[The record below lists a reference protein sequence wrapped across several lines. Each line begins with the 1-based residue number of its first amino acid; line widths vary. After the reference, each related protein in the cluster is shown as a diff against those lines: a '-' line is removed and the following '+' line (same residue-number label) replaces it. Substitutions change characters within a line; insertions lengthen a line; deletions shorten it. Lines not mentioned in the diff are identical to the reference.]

1 MTRTTPA
8 MFAAATLLAGAV
20 SACGAAGA
28 ATVED
33 MAALQGRVEELER
46 ANGRAR
52 MQIGQME
59 DQIFLLQDRV
69 EAYRLAMQRTQ
80 DPSQFRDVVTIGVGR
95 QPQQPVQRQPVAAQP
110 YQSMP
115 TASAPVPYP
124 DIDPL
129 AQLPVQRL
137 APADGEPVVAVQ
149 SPEVR
154 APVANDE
161 PEVFITMETY
171 AARFAGE
178 EGGSVAS
185 SGGSGA
191 RSATAPRTAQPPVD
205 VGNHRLPVDPSGPTS
220 VQALPAPPAAVP
232 VAMVQPSDSGQA
244 AVSPLATYR
253 TALDEF
259 NRGEY
264 ARALES
270 LQAFLQSGPAVDYM
284 DNTLFWMGECYY
296 GLGEYDAALGFFQ
309 RVVSEYPDGNKV
321 PDSLLKVALTYERLQ
336 NVASAREV
344 LTVLTQTYP
353 NTDAAQRANERL
365 RSLE

>member
-1 MTRTTPA
+1 
-8 MFAAATLLAGAV
+8 MFAAATLLAGSV
-20 SACGAAGA
+20 SACGAANV
-28 ATVED
+28 ATVD
-33 MAALQGRVEELER
+33 DLQALQGRVDELER

-69 EAYRLAMQRTQ
+69 EAYRLAMQRTR
-80 DPSQFRDVVTIGVGR
+80 DPAQIRDVVTIGVGPQA
-95 QPQQPVQRQPVAAQP
+95 QPQRSAPPQTTAP

-129 AQLPVQRL
+129 AGLPVQRL
-137 APADGEPVVAVQ
+137 APVEAEAEARATALGGAP
-149 SPEVR
+149 P
-154 APVANDE
+154 APVADE
-161 PEVFITMETY
+161 PEIVITMETF
-171 AARFAGE
+171 AARYGDEGTASAGT
-178 EGGSVAS
+178 SAS
-185 SGGSGA
+185 AGRA
-191 RSATAPRTAQPPVD
+191 PAAPRAAQPPVD
-205 VGNHRLPVDPSGPTS
+205 VGNHRLPVDPGGPTS
-220 VQALPAPPAAVP
+220 VRDLPDEPTQVAVAAPAAPVP
-232 VAMVQPSDSGQA
+232 GA
-244 AVSPLATYR
+244 SPLATYR

-264 ARALES
+264 ARALDS
-270 LQAFLQSGPAVDYM
+270 LEAFLASGPAVDYM

-296 GLGEYDAALGFFQ
+296 GLGEYDTALGFFQ

-336 NVASAREV
+336 NPDSAREV
-344 LTVLTQTYP
+344 LTVLTETYP
-353 NTDAAQRANERL
+353 HTDAAQRATERL